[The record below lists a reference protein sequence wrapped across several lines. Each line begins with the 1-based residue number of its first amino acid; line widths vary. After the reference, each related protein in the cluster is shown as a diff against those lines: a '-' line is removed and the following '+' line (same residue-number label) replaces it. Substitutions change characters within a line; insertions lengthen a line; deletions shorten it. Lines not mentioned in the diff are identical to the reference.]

1 MLLVGVSCSLPS
13 ESFSTA
19 RVPEVHAFRVCRTF
33 LDVRLVVLRLH
44 QSWQWEESA
53 PLRLCMPQEAPLHI
67 SSTLAKFETK
77 VQSRKDEASMSEN
90 EPTSLLR
97 LKSFGFLQIAFLVT
111 ELNTRLILIKYI
123 GEAMWILSEAT
134 WILLIPQAVYC
145 SFLCTLSIL
154 VWQSGW

>member
-1 MLLVGVSCSLPS
+1 
-13 ESFSTA
+13 
-19 RVPEVHAFRVCRTF
+19 
-33 LDVRLVVLRLH
+33 
-44 QSWQWEESA
+44 
-53 PLRLCMPQEAPLHI
+53 MPQEVPLHI
-67 SSTLAKFETK
+67 SSTLAKFETE
-77 VQSRKDEASMSEN
+77 VQNRKDEASMSEN

-154 VWQSGW
+154 V

>member
-1 MLLVGVSCSLPS
+1 
-13 ESFSTA
+13 
-19 RVPEVHAFRVCRTF
+19 
-33 LDVRLVVLRLH
+33 
-44 QSWQWEESA
+44 
-53 PLRLCMPQEAPLHI
+53 MPQEAPLHI
-67 SSTLAKFETK
+67 SSTLAKFETE
-77 VQSRKDEASMSEN
+77 VQNRKDEASMSEN

-145 SFLCTLSIL
+145 SFLCTLFLFDKVADNIFPHLSSACAPRCVYRAHSWL
-154 VWQSGW
+154 WF